1 MQTAYITHSLCLKHD
16 VGGHHPEC
24 PARIRAI
31 EDQLIASGLINYLSH
46 YDAEEANLEDLQ
58 RAHSDDHIA
67 KIRDNIPEAGVFEI
81 DGDTSL
87 NPFSWKAALR
97 ASGAVIQAIDLVL
110 KREVSNAFCCI
121 RPPGHHAERNG
132 ASGFCLFNNVAVGA
146 LYAVEKCGVPKVA
159 VVDFDVH
166 HGNGTED
173 ILKDNPNVL
182 FMSTFQHPFYPYCGA
197 DSTSPNVVNVPMKA
211 GTTGKDFRDAVE
223 KHWLPALHE
232 FKPDLLLISAGFDA
246 HWEDDMGSFKLLEKD
261 YQWVTEQLM
270 AIGDTYCG
278 GKVVSVLEGGYELHA
293 LGRSVLTHLKVL
305 SDL

>member
-31 EDQLIASGLINYLSH
+31 EDQLIASGLINYLLH
-46 YDAEEANLEDLQ
+46 FDADEASLEDIQ
-58 RAHSDDHIA
+58 RAHSDAHIA
-67 KIRDNIPEAGVFEI
+67 KIRDNVPAEGIFEI

-87 NPFSWKAALR
+87 NPYSWKAALR
-97 ASGAVIQAIDLVL
+97 ASGAVIQATDLVM
-110 KREVSNAFCCI
+110 KREVANAFCCI
-121 RPPGHHAERNG
+121 RPPGHHAERDG
-132 ASGFCLFNNVAVGA
+132 ASGFCLFNNVAIGA
-146 LYAVEKCGVPKVA
+146 LYAIEKYGLERVA

-173 ILKDNPNVL
+173 ILKDNPKTL

-197 DSTSPNVVNVPMKA
+197 DSTSENVVNVPMKA
-211 GTTGKDFRDAVE
+211 GTTGQDFRDAVE

-232 FKPDLLLISAGFDA
+232 FKPELLFISAGFDA

-261 YQWVTEQLM
+261 YQWVTDQLM
-270 AIGDTYCG
+270 KIGDQYAQG
-278 GKVVSVLEGGYELHA
+278 RIVSVLEGGYELHA
-293 LGRSVLTHLKVL
+293 LGRSVLTHIKVL